1 MTFTAE
7 TPASDL
13 CHQCSAWLPSADS
26 RQSTGQDGVYLMAQ
40 IFFSEASVR
49 LSLLGCPQAPQN
61 ALGDVGFG
69 EMLVVSFPTG
79 QSVTCPIKNA
89 PTSP

>member
-1 MTFTAE
+1 
-7 TPASDL
+7 
-13 CHQCSAWLPSADS
+13 
-26 RQSTGQDGVYLMAQ
+26 MAQ

-89 PTSP
+89 HTSP